1 VKRNLRFWT
10 RYTWECTGLVLCVTV
25 VLAALCAFSEE
36 NLDVRTFATA
46 TPYFLCV
53 STVFCILMG
62 NSGTHTL
69 YVPLLLSM
77 GETRKNVLAGFLY
90 FRGLIIA
97 VTTALCALIWLAAP
111 GEASA
116 VGLRS
121 IPTILCVLLT
131 CSNLGS
137 IMGTLFVKWKWAG
150 MIVIIIICGVGGGLV
165 GFASAAGGGP
175 ADKRPGAG
183 GLSGSHPLVAGR
195 CCGGLPGAGPGVP
208 VAAAAAAGSKAVR
221 GRGT

>member
-1 VKRNLRFWT
+1 MKRNLRFWT
-10 RYTWECTGLVLCVTV
+10 RYTWECTGVVLCITV

-121 IPTILCVLLT
+121 IPTILCVLVT

-137 IMGTLFVKWKWAG
+137 IMGTLFVKWKWVG

-165 GFASAAGGGP
+165 GFASAAGGVLLTNALELAVYLAATP
-175 ADKRPGAG
+175 WW
-183 GLSGSHPLVAGR
+183 L
-195 CCGGLPGAGPGVP
+195 
-208 VAAAAAAGSKAVR
+208 AAAAAVSLGLDLGFQWLLLRRREVKL
-221 GRGT
+221 

>member
-10 RYTWECTGLVLCVTV
+10 RYTWECTGVVLCITV

-121 IPTILCVLLT
+121 IPTILCVLVT

-150 MIVIIIICGVGGGLV
+150 MIMIIIICGVGGGLV
-165 GFASAAGGGP
+165 GFASAAGGVLLTNALELAVYLAATP
-175 ADKRPGAG
+175 WW
-183 GLSGSHPLVAGR
+183 L
-195 CCGGLPGAGPGVP
+195 
-208 VAAAAAAGSKAVR
+208 AAAAAVSLGLDLGFQWLLLRRREVKL
-221 GRGT
+221 

>member
-1 VKRNLRFWT
+1 MKRNLRFWT

-53 STVFCILMG
+53 SAVFCILMG

-165 GFASAAGGGP
+165 GFASAAGGVLLTNALELAVYLAATP
-175 ADKRPGAG
+175 WWLAA
-183 GLSGSHPLVAGR
+183 
-195 CCGGLPGAGPGVP
+195 
-208 VAAAAAAGSKAVR
+208 VAAVSLGLDLGFQWLLLRRREVKL
-221 GRGT
+221 

>member
-1 VKRNLRFWT
+1 MKRNLRFWT
-10 RYTWECTGLVLCVTV
+10 RYTWECTGLVLCIAV

-165 GFASAAGGGP
+165 GFASAAGGVLLTNALELAVYLAATP
-175 ADKRPGAG
+175 WWLAA
-183 GLSGSHPLVAGR
+183 
-195 CCGGLPGAGPGVP
+195 
-208 VAAAAAAGSKAVR
+208 VAAVSLGLDLGFQWLLLRRREVKL
-221 GRGT
+221 

>member
-1 VKRNLRFWT
+1 MKRNLRFWT
-10 RYTWECTGLVLCVTV
+10 RYTWECTGVVLCITV

-165 GFASAAGGGP
+165 GFASAAGGVLLTNALELAVYLAATP
-175 ADKRPGAG
+175 WW
-183 GLSGSHPLVAGR
+183 L
-195 CCGGLPGAGPGVP
+195 
-208 VAAAAAAGSKAVR
+208 AAAAAVSLGLDLGFQWLLLRRREVKL
-221 GRGT
+221 

>member
-1 VKRNLRFWT
+1 MKRNLRFWT

-121 IPTILCVLLT
+121 IPTILCVLVT

-150 MIVIIIICGVGGGLV
+150 MIMIIIICGVGGGLV
-165 GFASAAGGGP
+165 GFASAAGGVLLTNALELAVYLAATP
-175 ADKRPGAG
+175 WWLAA
-183 GLSGSHPLVAGR
+183 
-195 CCGGLPGAGPGVP
+195 
-208 VAAAAAAGSKAVR
+208 VAAVSLGLDLGFQWLLLRRREVKL
-221 GRGT
+221 

>member
-1 VKRNLRFWT
+1 MKRNLRFWT
-10 RYTWECTGLVLCVTV
+10 RYTWECTGVVLCITV

-111 GEASA
+111 EEASA
-116 VGLRS
+116 LGLRS
-121 IPTILCVLLT
+121 IPTILCVLVT

-165 GFASAAGGGP
+165 GFASAAGGVLLTNALELAVYLAATP
-175 ADKRPGAG
+175 WWLAA
-183 GLSGSHPLVAGR
+183 
-195 CCGGLPGAGPGVP
+195 
-208 VAAAAAAGSKAVR
+208 VAAVSLGLDLGFQWLLLRRREVKL
-221 GRGT
+221 

>member
-1 VKRNLRFWT
+1 MKRNLRFWT
-10 RYTWECTGLVLCVTV
+10 RYTWECTGVVLCVTV

-150 MIVIIIICGVGGGLV
+150 MIMIIIICGVGGGLV
-165 GFASAAGGGP
+165 GFASAAGGVLLTNALELAVYLAATP
-175 ADKRPGAG
+175 WWLAA
-183 GLSGSHPLVAGR
+183 
-195 CCGGLPGAGPGVP
+195 
-208 VAAAAAAGSKAVR
+208 VAAVSLGLDLGFQWLLLRRREVKL
-221 GRGT
+221 

>member
-1 VKRNLRFWT
+1 MKRNLRFWT
-10 RYTWECTGLVLCVTV
+10 RYTWECTGVVLCITV

-165 GFASAAGGGP
+165 GFASAAGGVLLTNALELAVYLAATP
-175 ADKRPGAG
+175 WWLAA
-183 GLSGSHPLVAGR
+183 
-195 CCGGLPGAGPGVP
+195 
-208 VAAAAAAGSKAVR
+208 VAAVSLGLDLGFQWLLLRRREVKL
-221 GRGT
+221 

>member
-1 VKRNLRFWT
+1 MKRNLRFWT
-10 RYTWECTGLVLCVTV
+10 RYTWECTGVVLCVTV

-121 IPTILCVLLT
+121 IPTILCVLVT

-165 GFASAAGGGP
+165 GFASAAGGVLLTNALELAVYLAATP
-175 ADKRPGAG
+175 WWLAA
-183 GLSGSHPLVAGR
+183 
-195 CCGGLPGAGPGVP
+195 
-208 VAAAAAAGSKAVR
+208 VAAVSLGLDLGFQWLLLRRREVKL
-221 GRGT
+221 

>member
-1 VKRNLRFWT
+1 MKRNLRFWT

-53 STVFCILMG
+53 SAVFCILMG

-121 IPTILCVLLT
+121 IPTILCVLVT

-165 GFASAAGGGP
+165 GFASAAGGVLLTNALELAVYLAATP
-175 ADKRPGAG
+175 WWLAA
-183 GLSGSHPLVAGR
+183 
-195 CCGGLPGAGPGVP
+195 
-208 VAAAAAAGSKAVR
+208 VAAVSLGLDLGFQWLLLRRREVKL
-221 GRGT
+221 